1 MHDRHG
7 FGRGCCPSAAGVAQD
22 YQDGVFTYVTDVV
35 QRIGGQLPQSLADFV
50 RAHDREFH

>member
-1 MHDRHG
+1 MVHG
-7 FGRGCCPSAAGVAQD
+7 GGAAFAGVAQD

-50 RAHDREFH
+50 RAHERELH